1 MRSEPRKV
9 HTAVMLEPSM
19 KESLRRLAT
28 RGERSLSQEIRRG
41 LRAHVDRE
49 MSTPFHEQPRR

>member
-1 MRSEPRKV
+1 
-9 HTAVMLEPSM
+9 M
-19 KESLRRLAT
+19 KESLRRLAK

-49 MSTPFHEQPRR
+49 MSTASREQPQR